1 MAATADNIFDLPK
14 LRVSFGFENDTRFL
28 EYDDNVAEF
37 FDVKFC
43 PFQPLDC
50 DPVFAAVS
58 KKHIVIFRLSQNS
71 GDANPCDVINV
82 IRDDDDEASGCCCT
96 WSKHPITGS
105 PYLCVGGVDAKVKI
119 YDVSDGS
126 LVECFVGHGGDVNDL
141 ATSPVNSSIIA
152 SASDD
157 TSVRIWSIDPIH
169 RAQPCLCILAGEGH
183 SWNLLSLVWRSLFYA
198 SSLTIIGLAHA
209 YRVPQAFHDTG
220 RYILSAGHDQVINLW
235 TIPDL
240 PTEPVTTP
248 LQVHYPH
255 FSTSAVHSGIV
266 DCVAFYGDQILS
278 RACHDNVIVLWRI
291 EGFSSD
297 GPPPPQRAAPT
308 PQNVVPTSKE
318 DPGRLTR
325 SAFVPVTS
333 PLCPAQY
340 TRVLEFHTPNCG
352 PQFFM
357 RFKLHH
363 VPGQNPVLAFCNAA
377 GNIFFWDLKRLTV
390 YRDFMATLRDP
401 RRDKGKVQ
409 LPGWLKPMIPRQ
421 RADAVGR
428 IRTLGSDRESMASGQ
443 TGQTRQTGQ
452 AGKTGQTG
460 QTDGNGF
467 SAETLESWAS
477 RYSIEDPQEPLRAHK
492 TESSSANFV
501 GRQAAWSPG
510 GEWCVVVGSSNTTL
524 VLQRWARRAPAN
536 AHMSPSTYM

>member
-1 MAATADNIFDLPK
+1 MATIRDNPFELPK

-28 EYDDNVAEF
+28 GFDDNVAEF

-50 DPVFAAVS
+50 DPVFAAIS
-58 KKHIVIFRLSQNS
+58 KKHIVLCRLSQNS
-71 GDANPCDVINV
+71 GDANPCEVIKI
-82 IRDDDDEASGCCCT
+82 IRDDDGEASGCCCT
-96 WSKHPITGS
+96 WTRNPITGV
-105 PYLCVGGVDAKVKI
+105 PYICVGGGDAKVKI
-119 YDVSDGS
+119 YDATDGN
-126 LVECFVGHGGDVNDL
+126 LAECFVGHGGDVNDL
-141 ATSPVNSSIIA
+141 ATSPMDSSIIA

-157 TSVRIWSIDPIH
+157 TSVRIWSIDPKH
-169 RAQPCLCILAGEGH
+169 KEQPCLCILAGEGH
-183 SWNLLSLVWRSLFYA
+183 SWNLLSL
-198 SSLTIIGLAHA
+198 
-209 YRVPQAFHDTG
+209 AFHDTG
-220 RYILSAGHDQVINLW
+220 RYLLSAGHDQVINLW

-240 PTEPVTTP
+240 PTEPIVTP

-297 GPPPPQRAAPT
+297 GPPPAPSTAPT
-308 PQNVVPTSKE
+308 LQNVVPTSNE

-325 SAFVPVTS
+325 SAFVPATS
-333 PLCPAQY
+333 PICPAQY
-340 TRVLEFHTPNCG
+340 TRLLEFHTPSCG

-390 YRDFMATLRDP
+390 YRDIIGTLRDA
-401 RRDKGKVQ
+401 RRDKSKVVQ
-409 LPGWLKPMIPRQ
+409 LPNWLKPVVPRQ
-421 RADAVGR
+421 RSDAVGR
-428 IRTLGSDRESMASGQ
+428 FRNAGSDRDSTASGQ
-443 TGQTRQTGQ
+443 TGHVEG
-452 AGKTGQTG
+452 
-460 QTDGNGF
+460 TDF
-467 SAETLESWAS
+467 SPETLESWAS
-477 RYSIEDPQEPLRAHK
+477 RYSLEDPQEPLRAHK

-524 VLQRWARRAPAN
+524 VLQRWAKRQPVRSR
-536 AHMSPSTYM
+536 MSPSV

>member
-1 MAATADNIFDLPK
+1 MAARADNSFDLPR

-43 PFQPLDC
+43 QFQPLDC
-50 DPVFAAVS
+50 NPVFAAVS
-58 KKHIVIFRLSQNS
+58 KKHVVICRLSQTA

-96 WSKHPITGS
+96 WVKDPITGS

-119 YDVSDGS
+119 YNVSDGS
-126 LVECFVGHGGDVNDL
+126 LVECFVGHGGLTAVKDVNDL
-141 ATSPVNSSIIA
+141 ATSPVNSSVVA

-169 RAQPCLCILAGEGH
+169 KGQPCLCILAGEGH
-183 SWNLLSLVWRSLFYA
+183 SWNLLSL
-198 SSLTIIGLAHA
+198 
-209 YRVPQAFHDTG
+209 AFHDTG
-220 RYILSAGHDQVINLW
+220 RYILSSGHDQVINLW

-240 PTEPVTTP
+240 PTDPVTTP

-266 DCVAFYGDQILS
+266 DCVAFYGDHILS

-297 GPPPPQRAAPT
+297 GPPPPQSAAPT
-308 PQNVVPTSKE
+308 PQSVVPASNE

-340 TRVLEFHTPNCG
+340 TRLLELHTPNCG

-377 GNIFFWDLKRLTV
+377 GNIFFWDFKRLTE
-390 YRDFMATLRDP
+390 YRDFMAMLRDP

-409 LPGWLKPMIPRQ
+409 TPGWLKPMIPRQ
-421 RADAVGR
+421 RADAIGR
-428 IRTLGSDRESMASGQ
+428 IRMLGSDRESVASGQ
-443 TGQTRQTGQ
+443 TG
-452 AGKTGQTG
+452 K
-460 QTDGNGF
+460 TDGSGF

-477 RYSIEDPQEPLRAHK
+477 RYSMEDPQEPLRAHK

-524 VLQRWARRAPAN
+524 VLQRWA
-536 AHMSPSTYM
+536 